1 MWGRDRK
8 YIATKIDATA
18 GEYLELFVSRSG
30 ILEHY
35 YQDEQQARGVV
46 TCTHDAALHNQC
58 PDNSIFLNT
67 SACTR
72 GSVEEE

>member
-18 GEYLELFVSRSG
+18 GEYLELFVSSSG

-46 TCTHDAALHNQC
+46 TCTHDAGLHNQC
-58 PDNSIFLNT
+58 TDTSGFLKPSI
-67 SACTR
+67 CTR
-72 GSVEEE
+72 GSLEVE